1 MQING
6 ENVAIFWCKVYG
18 VKAEP
23 QLFNVMTHTNKMSYF
38 AIFRMLN
45 HLILQFFACQTVLFC
60 NFSFAKTVLFCNFCD
75 YRQVS

>member
-6 ENVAIFWCKVYG
+6 EKGAIFWCKVYG

-38 AIFRMLN
+38 AIFSRVKPSYFAIFFRQN
-45 HLILQFFACQTVLFC
+45 RLILQFL
-60 NFSFAKTVLFCNFCD
+60 
-75 YRQVS
+75 

>member
-6 ENVAIFWCKVYG
+6 EKVAIFWCKVYG

-38 AIFRMLN
+38 ANFRMSN
-45 HLILQFFACQTVLFC
+45 RLILQFSFAQTVLFC
-60 NFSFAKTVLFCNFCD
+60 NFCG
-75 YRQVS
+75 YRKVS